1 MKKAQA
7 ESVIELLKS
16 INILL
21 TQLTFH
27 VMKQD
32 MDRKI
37 KEDSI
42 IRKSNNTL
50 KDN

>member
-32 MDRKI
+32 MDRKL
-37 KEDSI
+37 KEDNI
-42 IRKSNNTL
+42 IRKSNNIL